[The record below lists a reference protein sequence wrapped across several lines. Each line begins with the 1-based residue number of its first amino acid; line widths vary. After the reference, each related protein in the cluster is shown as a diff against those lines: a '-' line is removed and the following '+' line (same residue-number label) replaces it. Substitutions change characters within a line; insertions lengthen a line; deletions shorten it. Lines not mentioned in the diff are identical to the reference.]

1 MTGKALSTAYRDRSI
16 IMTTTDQIKELRSQT
31 GVGIGDC
38 KSALER
44 SNGDLDKAKL
54 LLREEGKKL
63 TAGTVAG
70 EGTIGRYLHHNGQIA
85 ALVEVNC
92 QTDFTARNAE
102 FKDFANKIAM
112 HVASANPKYVSRD
125 KVPADEVEK
134 EEAFLAEQAKAS
146 GRPEHIIATKIIPG
160 QMRRFYAE
168 QCLLDQPFVMD
179 EKNTVGD
186 LLNDLAA
193 KVGET
198 VAIKRITRFQVGN

>member
-1 MTGKALSTAYRDRSI
+1 MITK
-16 IMTTTDQIKELRSQT
+16 DQIKQLRKET

-38 KSALER
+38 RGALER
-44 SNGDLDKAKL
+44 SNGDMEKAKL
-54 LLREEGKKL
+54 ILREEGKKL
-63 TAGTVAG
+63 TAGTAAG
-70 EGTIGRYLHHNGQIA
+70 EGTIGRYLHHNGQVA

-102 FKDFANKIAM
+102 FKDFANKVAM

-125 KVPADEVEK
+125 SVPADEVEK
-134 EEAFLAEQAKAS
+134 EEAFLTEQAKAS

-160 QMRRFYAE
+160 QMKRFYSE
-168 QCLLDQPFVMD
+168 QCLLDQPFIMD
-179 EKNTVGD
+179 ESNTVGD
-186 LLNDLAA
+186 LLNDLAV